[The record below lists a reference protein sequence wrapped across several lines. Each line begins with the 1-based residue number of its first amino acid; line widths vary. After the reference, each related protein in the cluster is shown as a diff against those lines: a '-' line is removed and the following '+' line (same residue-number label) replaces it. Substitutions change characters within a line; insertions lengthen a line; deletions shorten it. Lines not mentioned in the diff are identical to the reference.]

1 MNIPILSSLIFLPTI
16 GAIFIFFSRSKNEKY
31 NSSKY
36 VALFITIANFFLSIY
51 FFNLY
56 NYILL
61 LITTIVIT
69 TVTFTVCYILLNFT
83 IFY

>member
-51 FFNLY
+51 
-56 NYILL
+56 I
-61 LITTIVIT
+61 
-69 TVTFTVCYILLNFT
+69 CG
-83 IFY
+83 